1 MQLLLYS
8 VLHLVGSAAAFSLSL
23 STPLSLSL
31 SSLGQSPGFT
41 RRRGN
46 TCKYRYGNKYGYGY
60 GYGASTL
67 SSTSTST
74 SSSKSNS
81 SLLDIPQK
89 ELQDNSLEI
98 QASAFS
104 NSNSNLEDVH
114 VHVDTHEHEH
124 EHEHDPSQSSI
135 QDFELDLIRQKLEY
149 GAYKYSMMGTEKPLQ
164 LHNGNDIIDIIDID
178 TDSTGIPSTSKP
190 QLKLAL
196 YSKVKELSSL
206 ELTPVWQARILLLIS
221 AALYGTN
228 FTFVKVLNE
237 NIPVGFGTALRFA
250 LASVVTLPWLFQDSA
265 TAETDS
271 ETNTNTGIETDIST
285 DISTGATT
293 SGEVQTLN
301 GSQVA
306 SMGAILGGVEVGIWN
321 GIGYL
326 SQAVG
331 LETTHAST
339 SAFICSLAVVIVP
352 ILDFL
357 TGKQIKARQAIGAL
371 LAVVGVAFLE
381 LDGLQAG
388 SAAGNGIHLSTGDML
403 SLVQPFAFGM
413 GFWRMEHYMRKFPTE
428 AMKLTASQLSV
439 IALTSLAFFIA
450 TSGGISGLPDLSQVV
465 EWLTNPVILGVVCW
479 TGLVTTALTV
489 YMETIALKTLSAAET
504 TMLLSAEPI
513 FGGAC
518 AAVVLGEQFGI
529 GGFIGAAMVLGGC
542 IASNINMGGA
552 SDSDGDGDKDE

>member
-1 MQLLLYS
+1 MYQ
-8 VLHLVGSAAAFSLSL
+8 
-23 STPLSLSL
+23 
-31 SSLGQSPGFT
+31 
-41 RRRGN
+41 
-46 TCKYRYGNKYGYGY
+46 
-60 GYGASTL
+60 TL
-67 SSTSTST
+67 
-74 SSSKSNS
+74 
-81 SLLDIPQK
+81 
-89 ELQDNSLEI
+89 
-98 QASAFS
+98 
-104 NSNSNLEDVH
+104 
-114 VHVDTHEHEH
+114 
-124 EHEHDPSQSSI
+124 
-135 QDFELDLIRQKLEY
+135 
-149 GAYKYSMMGTEKPLQ
+149 
-164 LHNGNDIIDIIDID
+164 
-178 TDSTGIPSTSKP
+178 
-190 QLKLAL
+190 
-196 YSKVKELSSL
+196 ELS
-206 ELTPVWQARILLLIS
+206 PVWQARILLLIS

-250 LASVVTLPWLFQDSA
+250 LASVVTLPWLFQNS
-265 TAETDS
+265 TAGTYTE
-271 ETNTNTGIETDIST
+271 IST
-285 DISTGATT
+285 DATT
-293 SGEVQTLN
+293 TGEVQTLN
-301 GSQVA
+301 DSQVA
-306 SMGAILGGVEVGIWN
+306 SMGAILGGVEIGLWN

-331 LETTHAST
+331 LETTHANT

-357 TGKQIKARQAIGAL
+357 TGKQIKSRQAIGAL

-381 LDGLQAG
+381 LDALQAG

-542 IASNINMGGA
+542 IAQS
-552 SDSDGDGDKDE
+552 S

>member
-46 TCKYRYGNKYGYGY
+46 TCKYRYGNKYGYGH
-60 GYGASTL
+60 GASTL

-124 EHEHDPSQSSI
+124 DPSQSSI

-164 LHNGNDIIDIIDID
+164 LDNGNDIIDIIDID

-285 DISTGATT
+285 DNSTGATT

-489 YMETIALKTLSAAET
+489 YMETIALKTLSATET

-542 IASNINMGGA
+542 IAQS
-552 SDSDGDGDKDE
+552 S